1 MDLNRN
7 EEGSR
12 RASQVWED
20 QLSSSQSRP
29 APRVT
34 TSEIFAGTSDFLSA
48 QKRHADFL
56 IPEHFQGLNT
66 SVLFILVARSAPM
79 NPVSPYLFT
88 PIYQIH
94 INRGVEK
101 DEGVR
106 RNYLNKAPEI
116 TAWLPRKQSKKADEE
131 LEAGKGSTNFPRHHS
146 LLRLPSQRPGCGGS
160 PCAPPVPP
168 SRDALR
174 ERQRKRPP
182 AGQLR
187 PFFGR
192 RGGEIMLFE
201 RPLPEMNPLR
211 CC

>member
-7 EEGSR
+7 EEGGR

-29 APRVT
+29 ALCVT
-34 TSEIFAGTSDFLSA
+34 TSEIFVGTSDFPSA
-48 QKRHADFL
+48 RKRRADFL

-88 PIYQIH
+88 HIYQIH
-94 INRGVEK
+94 INRGVEE

-116 TAWLPRKQSKKADEE
+116 TTWLPRKQTKKADEE
-131 LEAGKGSTNFPRHHS
+131 LKAGKGATNFPRHYS
-146 LLRLPSQRPGCGGS
+146 LLRLPSQRLGVQGLPPHPRCCRRRMLCGNAS
-160 PCAPPVPP
+160 
-168 SRDALR
+168 
-174 ERQRKRPP
+174 KWPP
-182 AGQLR
+182 AGHLR
-187 PFFGR
+187 PFFG
-192 RGGEIMLFE
+192 G
-201 RPLPEMNPLR
+201 
-211 CC
+211 